1 MINTLY
7 NIRFELFFYSLICV
21 LFGSLFFPLEIYAD
35 TISPVLFLLNFLSG
49 MLFFIH
55 RKKQVLIVAL
65 IFIIALGI
73 FLFNTIGNTEENS
86 IRFLR
91 LVLYFIFYCL
101 VTLQIIGQVW
111 NAETVNRSVIF
122 GMMCGYISLGLLGFF
137 TFFIIELATPGSFN
151 GILIDLPISAKIEE
165 LLYFSY
171 ITIMTIGYG
180 DISPATDM
188 AQKATMLVGMI
199 GQFYLVI
206 VTAVVIE
213 KYIRHTHKA

>member
-1 MINTLY
+1 
-7 NIRFELFFYSLICV
+7 
-21 LFGSLFFPLEIYAD
+21 
-35 TISPVLFLLNFLSG
+35 
-49 MLFFIH
+49 
-55 RKKQVLIVAL
+55 
-65 IFIIALGI
+65 
-73 FLFNTIGNTEENS
+73 
-86 IRFLR
+86 
-91 LVLYFIFYCL
+91 